1 MRDKLKRSAVP
12 GLLLALAL
20 LLGACGSSPA
30 APTAAP
36 AETQSQTTPEPTPEP
51 TEPPRLGPDLPA
63 LYPVDDSYFED
74 AAFFGNSLMVG
85 LKLYGGLEA
94 GDFIA
99 GTSANVVNVG
109 QMSPEGTGETRSM
122 LDLLC
127 ARPYGKIY
135 LHLGINE
142 IGFDTDYFAQLYG
155 QLIDRIQAKQPDAA
169 IIITSLTPVTASK
182 SAQGETFS
190 QTRVLR
196 YNEALHQL
204 AEDKGCYYLDLVSA
218 LAGPDG
224 FLPADASTDGVHLT
238 PEMYEVWADWMRTH
252 YVPV

>member
-1 MRDKLKRSAVP
+1 MRDKMKRSCALC
-12 GLLLALAL
+12 LLLALTL
-20 LLGACGSSPA
+20 LLGACGGG
-30 APTAAP
+30 APT
-36 AETQSQTTPEPTPEP
+36 ETQYTEPTPAPTPEATPEP

-63 LYPVDDSYFED
+63 LYPVEDSYFED
-74 AAFFGNSLMVG
+74 AAFFGNSLVVG

-109 QMSPEGTGETRSM
+109 QMAPEGTDESRSM
-122 LDLLC
+122 LDALC
-127 ARPYGKIY
+127 AKPYGKIY

-155 QLIDRIQAKQPDAA
+155 QLVDRIRESQPDAA
-169 IIITSLTPVTASK
+169 IVITSLTPVTAAK

-204 AEDKGCYYLDLVSA
+204 AEDKDCYYLDLIPA

-224 FLPADASTDGVHLT
+224 FLPGSASTDGVHLT
-238 PEMYEVWADWMRTH
+238 PEMYQVWADWMRTH

>member
-1 MRDKLKRSAVP
+1 MRDKMKRSCALC
-12 GLLLALAL
+12 LLLALTL
-20 LLGACGSSPA
+20 LLCACGG
-30 APTAAP
+30 APVD
-36 AETQSQTTPEPTPEP
+36 TQNTEPTPEPTPEPTLEP

-63 LYPVDDSYFED
+63 LYPVEDSYFED

-109 QMSPEGTGETRSM
+109 QMAPEGTGESRSM
-122 LDLLC
+122 LDALC
-127 ARPYGKIY
+127 AKPYGKIY

-155 QLIDRIQAKQPDAA
+155 QLVDRIRESQPDAA
-169 IIITSLTPVTASK
+169 IVITSLTPVTAAK

-204 AEDKGCYYLDLVSA
+204 AADKGCYYLDLIPA

-224 FLPADASTDGVHLT
+224 FLPGSASTDGVHLT
-238 PEMYEVWADWMRTH
+238 PEMYQVWADWMRTH

>member
-1 MRDKLKRSAVP
+1 MRDKMKRSCALC
-12 GLLLALAL
+12 LLLALTL
-20 LLGACGSSPA
+20 LLCACGG
-30 APTAAP
+30 APVD
-36 AETQSQTTPEPTPEP
+36 TQYTEPTPEPTPEATPEP
-51 TEPPRLGPDLPA
+51 TEPPKMGPDLPA
-63 LYPVDDSYFED
+63 LYPVEDSYFED

-109 QMSPEGTGETRSM
+109 QMAPEGTDESRSM
-122 LDLLC
+122 LDALC

-155 QLIDRIQAKQPDAA
+155 QLVDRIRESQPDAA
-169 IIITSLTPVTASK
+169 IVITSLTPVTAAK

-196 YNEALHQL
+196 YNEALHKL
-204 AEDKGCYYLDLVSA
+204 AEDKDCYYLDLTSA

-224 FLPADASTDGVHLT
+224 FLPASASTDGVHLT
-238 PEMYEVWADWMRTH
+238 PEMYQVWADWMRTH